1 MHIVY
6 NFCPGCGHSLEDL
19 ERFGRV
25 RRSCPACGFVHFREP
40 KVAVAVVLHD
50 SDGRVLLVRRA
61 VVPGLGKWALPS
73 GFMDA
78 DEDARQ
84 AARREVAE
92 ETGLQVAIKDVLDVA
107 PLIGETPHEGV
118 TIFFRG
124 SVTGGSLQTGDDVS
138 NARWFTEGEI
148 NDDELAFADCRRLCS
163 R

>member
-1 MHIVY
+1 MHVTY
-6 NFCPGCGHSLEDL
+6 NFCPGCGHPLQDL

-40 KVAVAVVLHD
+40 KVAVAIVIEDGL
-50 SDGRVLLVRRA
+50 GRVLLVRRA
-61 VVPGLGKWALPS
+61 VVPGWGKWALPS

-92 ETGLQVAIKDVLDVA
+92 ETGLEISIDDVLDVA

-118 TIFFRG
+118 TVFFRG
-124 SVTGGSLQTGDDVS
+124 SVTGGTLRAGDDISDV
-138 NARWFTEGEI
+138 RWFSVGEI
-148 NDDELAFADCRRLCS
+148 GDDDLAFPDCRHLWS
-163 R
+163 Q